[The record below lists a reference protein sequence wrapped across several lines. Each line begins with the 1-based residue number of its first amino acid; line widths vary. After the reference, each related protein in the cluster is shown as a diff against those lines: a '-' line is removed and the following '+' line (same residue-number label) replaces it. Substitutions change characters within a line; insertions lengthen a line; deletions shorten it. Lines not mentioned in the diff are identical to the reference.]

1 MRSNIDMFM
10 KIETAR
16 GEKREEKHILEEEL
30 KEVDEK
36 IEESKQAKIEMHG
49 AIYEGVVVEVNGK
62 RWVASERNVGL
73 AMMDD
78 ENGVKVL
85 NI

>member
-1 MRSNIDMFM
+1 M
-10 KIETAR
+10 
-16 GEKREEKHILEEEL
+16 
-30 KEVDEK
+30 
-36 IEESKQAKIEMHG
+36 QG

-62 RWVASERNVGL
+62 RWVANGRNVGL